1 MFNLSKKPKEEP
13 KDLAEVNAYIKKLE
27 NDISE
32 LSKDIEKL
40 KEANRLSVQKIGI
53 IRFSPFKEVG
63 GDQSFS
69 MALLDGN
76 NNGLVVSSLFS
87 RTDNRV
93 YGKPIL
99 NGQSKYLLSEE
110 EKQAIEK
117 ANNIQLPDSNSD
129 QKKSI

>member
-1 MFNLSKKPKEEP
+1 MFNFSKKTKEEP
-13 KDLAEVNAYIKKLE
+13 KDLTEVNAYIKNLE
-27 NDISE
+27 SEIS
-32 LSKDIEKL
+32 
-40 KEANRLSVQKIGI
+40 RLSREIEDIKEKNKFHLQKIGI

-69 MALLDGN
+69 MALLDAN

-93 YGKPIL
+93 YGKPIA

-117 ANNIQLPDSNSD
+117 ANNPQAPIANNQER
-129 QKKSI
+129 K